1 MCAGDGSF
9 ELCPGGCDVLV
20 DSSNLVGYIQAVV
33 DATLGSGIEAQLTA
47 FREGFSEVGEGW
59 VMGGASGGSWL

>member
-1 MCAGDGSF
+1 
-9 ELCPGGCDVLV
+9 LV

-47 FREGFSEVGEGW
+47 FREGFSEVSREGTPAG
-59 VMGGASGGSWL
+59 V